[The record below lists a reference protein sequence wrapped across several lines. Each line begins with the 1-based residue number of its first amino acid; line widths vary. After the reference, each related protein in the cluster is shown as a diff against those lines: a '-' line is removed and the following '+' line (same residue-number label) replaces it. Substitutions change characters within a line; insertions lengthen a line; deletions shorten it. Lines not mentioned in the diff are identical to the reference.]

1 MSISASIPQM
11 AREAR
16 SASRE
21 IASADLATR
30 NTAIRAIADLI
41 LQHKQAILTAN
52 EVDMRLSVEKGVAQP
67 LQDRLKLD
75 DKGIA
80 RMCDAA
86 RAVASLP
93 DPIGAVEG
101 LSEQPSGIVVG
112 RMRIPLGVIGM
123 IYESRPN
130 VTVEAATLCIK
141 SGNACI
147 LRGGSESINSN
158 KAIAECIENGLAEAG
173 LATHIVQ
180 VLKFSDREAVTELLK
195 QDEFV
200 DLIVPR
206 GGKGLIERVTEI
218 SNIPVLKHLD
228 GVCHVYIDEGA
239 VEEMA
244 IEIAFNSKTSK
255 YAVCNAMETLLVHKN
270 VAAKILPTLV
280 TMYHEAGVEV
290 RGCAE
295 SKAVSN
301 SILEA
306 SDDDWQEEYLGPVVS
321 VRIVTDL
328 DDAIAHIEKYGS
340 GHTETIVTQHHERAQ
355 RFLREVDSAT
365 VMINASTQFA
375 DGFEFG
381 LGAEIGIST
390 DKLHARGPVGLEGL
404 TTQKYIV
411 YGHGE
416 VRHR

>member
-1 MSISASIPQM
+1 MSISATIAQM

-21 IASADLATR
+21 LASVDLAAR
-30 NTAIRAIADLI
+30 NTAIHSIADLI
-41 LQHKQAILTAN
+41 LHHKQTILNAN
-52 EVDMRLSVEKGVAQP
+52 EEDMRLSVEKGVAQP

-101 LSEQPSGIVVG
+101 LSEQPSGIVEG
-112 RMRIPLGVIGM
+112 QMRIPLGVIGM

-158 KAIAECIENGLAEAG
+158 KAIADCIEKGLAEAG
-173 LATHIVQ
+173 LSTNIVQ
-180 VLKFSDREAVTELLK
+180 VLKFPDREAVSELLK

-200 DLIVPR
+200 DLIIPR

-228 GVCHVYIDEGA
+228 GVCHVYIDGGA
-239 VEEMA
+239 VEDMA

-255 YAVCNAMETLLVHKN
+255 YAVCNAMETLLIHQD
-270 VAAKILPTLV
+270 VAASILPTLV
-280 TMYHEAGVEV
+280 DRYQDAGVEI
-290 RGCAE
+290 RGCTR
-295 SKAVSN
+295 SKAIAS
-301 SILEA
+301 SISDA
-306 SDDDWQEEYLGPVVS
+306 SDDDWREEYLGPVVS

-328 DDAIAHIEKYGS
+328 DDAIAHIEQYGS

>member
-1 MSISASIPQM
+1 MSISASISQM

-30 NTAIRAIADLI
+30 NMAIRSIADFI
-41 LQHKQAILTAN
+41 LQDKDAILNAN
-52 EVDMRLSVEKGVAQP
+52 EADMRLAVEKGVAQP

-75 DKGIA
+75 DNGIA

-101 LSEQPSGIVVG
+101 LAEQPSGIVVG
-112 RMRIPLGVIGM
+112 QMRIPLGVIGM

-158 KAIAECIENGLAEAG
+158 RAIADCIEKGLAEAG
-173 LATHIVQ
+173 LTTRIVQ
-180 VLKFSDREAVTELLK
+180 VLKFPDREAVTELLK

-206 GGKGLIERVTEI
+206 GGKGLIETVSEI
-218 SNIPVLKHLD
+218 SKIPVLKHLD
-228 GVCHVYIDEGA
+228 GVCHVFIDDSA
-239 VEEMA
+239 LDDMA

-255 YAVCNAMETLLVHKN
+255 YAVCNAMETLLIHRN
-270 VAAKILPTLV
+270 VAPQLLPILV
-280 TMYHEAGVEV
+280 SQYHEAGVEV

-295 SKAVSN
+295 SKAISEG
-301 SILEA
+301 ILEA
-306 SDDDWQEEYLGPVVS
+306 SDDDWREEYLGPIVS
-321 VRIVTDL
+321 VRVVDNL
-328 DDAIAHIEKYGS
+328 DDAIAHIDQYGS

-390 DKLHARGPVGLEGL
+390 DKLHARGPVGLDGL

>member
-1 MSISASIPQM
+1 MSISATILRM

-30 NTAIRAIADLI
+30 NTAIQSIADLI
-41 LQHKQAILTAN
+41 LQHKQTILNAN

-158 KAIAECIENGLAEAG
+158 KAIADCIEKGLADAG
-173 LATHIVQ
+173 LSTSIVQ
-180 VLKFSDREAVTELLK
+180 VLTFTDRQAVSELLK

-206 GGKGLIERVTEI
+206 GGKGLIERVSEI

-228 GVCHVYIDEGA
+228 GVCHVYIDDGA
-239 VEEMA
+239 VVDMA
-244 IEIAFNSKTSK
+244 IEVAFNSKTSK
-255 YAVCNAMETLLVHKN
+255 YAVCNAMETLLIHQN
-270 VAAKILPTLV
+270 VAAMILPTLV
-280 TMYHEAGVEV
+280 DRYHEAGVEI
-290 RGCAE
+290 RGCAR
-295 SKAVSN
+295 SKAIAN
-301 SILEA
+301 SILDA
-306 SDDDWQEEYLGPVVS
+306 SEDDWREEYLGPVVA

-328 DDAIAHIEKYGS
+328 DDAMAHIEQYGS

>member
-1 MSISASIPQM
+1 MSISASISQM

-21 IASADLATR
+21 IASTDLATR
-30 NTAIRAIADLI
+30 NMAIRCIADFI
-41 LQHKQAILTAN
+41 LQDKEAILSAN
-52 EVDMRLSVEKGVAQP
+52 EADMRLAIEKGVALP

-75 DKGIA
+75 DSGIA
-80 RMCDAA
+80 RMCEAA
-86 RAVASLP
+86 HAVASLP

-112 RMRIPLGVIGM
+112 QMRIPLGVIGM

-158 KAIAECIENGLAEAG
+158 RAIADCIEKGLVEAG
-173 LATHIVQ
+173 LTTRIVQ
-180 VLKFSDREAVTELLK
+180 VLKFPDREAVTELLK

-206 GGKGLIERVTEI
+206 GGKGLIETVSKI
-218 SNIPVLKHLD
+218 SKIPVLKHLD
-228 GVCHVYIDEGA
+228 GVCHVYIDDSALDG
-239 VEEMA
+239 MA

-255 YAVCNAMETLLVHKN
+255 YAVCNAMETLLIHRN
-270 VAAKILPTLV
+270 VAPHILPILV
-280 TMYHEAGVEV
+280 NQYHEAGVEV
-290 RGCAE
+290 RGCAG
-295 SKAVSN
+295 SKAISDE
-301 SILEA
+301 ILEA
-306 SDDDWQEEYLGPVVS
+306 SDDDWGEEYLGPIVS
-321 VRIVTDL
+321 VRIVDDL
-328 DDAIAHIEKYGS
+328 DDAIAHIEQHGS

-390 DKLHARGPVGLEGL
+390 DKLHARGPVGLDGL

>member
-1 MSISASIPQM
+1 MSISAAISQM

-30 NTAIRAIADLI
+30 NMAIRSIADFI
-41 LQHKQAILTAN
+41 LQDKEAILNAN
-52 EVDMRLSVEKGVAQP
+52 EADMRLAVERGVAQP

-75 DKGIA
+75 DNGIA

-112 RMRIPLGVIGM
+112 QMRIPLGVIGM

-158 KAIAECIENGLAEAG
+158 RAIAECIEKGLAEAG
-173 LATHIVQ
+173 LTTRIVQ
-180 VLKFSDREAVTELLK
+180 VLKFPDRDAVTELLK

-206 GGKGLIERVTEI
+206 GGKGLIETVSEV
-218 SNIPVLKHLD
+218 SKIPVLKHLD
-228 GVCHVYIDEGA
+228 GVCHVYIDDSALDSMA
-239 VEEMA
+239 V
-244 IEIAFNSKTSK
+244 EIAFNSKTSK
-255 YAVCNAMETLLVHKN
+255 YAVCNAMETLLIHRN
-270 VAAKILPTLV
+270 VAPQILPMLV
-280 TMYHEAGVEV
+280 SQYHDAGVEI

-295 SKAVSN
+295 SKAISDA
-301 SILEA
+301 ILEA
-306 SDDDWQEEYLGPVVS
+306 SDDDWREEYLGPIVS
-321 VRIVTDL
+321 VRIVDDL
-328 DDAIAHIEKYGS
+328 DDAIAHIEQYGS

-390 DKLHARGPVGLEGL
+390 DKLHARGPVGLDGL

-416 VRHR
+416 IRHR

>member
-1 MSISASIPQM
+1 MSISATIAQM

-30 NTAIRAIADLI
+30 NTAIHSIADLI
-41 LQHKQAILTAN
+41 LHHKQAILNAN
-52 EVDMRLSVEKGVAQP
+52 EEDMRLSVEKGVAQP

-112 RMRIPLGVIGM
+112 QMRIPLGVIGM

-158 KAIAECIENGLAEAG
+158 KAIADCIGKGLAEAG
-173 LATHIVQ
+173 LSTSVVQ
-180 VLKFSDREAVTELLK
+180 VLKFPDREAVSELLK

-200 DLIVPR
+200 DLIIPR

-228 GVCHVYIDEGA
+228 GVCHVYIDESA
-239 VEEMA
+239 VEDMA

-255 YAVCNAMETLLVHKN
+255 YAVCNAMETLLIHQN
-270 VAAKILPTLV
+270 VAATILPTLV
-280 TMYHEAGVEV
+280 DRYQDKGVEV
-290 RGCAE
+290 RGCVR
-295 SKAVSN
+295 SKAIAN

-306 SDDDWQEEYLGPVVS
+306 SDDDWREEYLGPVVS
-321 VRIVTDL
+321 VRIVADL
-328 DDAIAHIEKYGS
+328 DDAIAHIEQYGS